1 MPIPARNLPSYSP
14 GAGGLNWF
22 CERQEGR
29 EAMDLDRFLREENI
43 RRYRRLIDS
52 SIGETERE
60 TIFKLL
66 AEEMEKMKGEHRQKQ
81 LMCQL
86 TKQDRWCLALYRLRP
101 D

>member
-1 MPIPARNLPSYSP
+1 
-14 GAGGLNWF
+14 
-22 CERQEGR
+22 
-29 EAMDLDRFLREENI
+29 MDLDRFLREENI

-86 TKQDRWCLALYRLRP
+86 TKQDR
-101 D
+101 